1 MYGRFA
7 FHEEETVSEKP
18 KTESPD
24 PFAPVIQISDL
35 MMQSWA
41 DVLSQTVTSPA
52 FAKSMGEQM
61 QGFLEGTKLVR
72 QQMQAAMEQSLQQ
85 LNVPS
90 REQIVSLAERLTH
103 VEMRV
108 DDIDAKVDECLDLLQ
123 SIQETLTK
131 GKSER

>member
-1 MYGRFA
+1 
-7 FHEEETVSEKP
+7 
-18 KTESPD
+18 
-24 PFAPVIQISDL
+24 
-35 MMQSWA
+35 MQSWA

>member
-1 MYGRFA
+1 M
-7 FHEEETVSEKP
+7 SEKP